1 MKHILIPTDF
11 SENATN
17 AVQYAVQLMQKERC
31 RFYLLNTYTPVS
43 LYSATIYEYHTP
55 LNLDLG
61 EVYKKAS
68 EEKLSKL
75 TQDIQTMYPN
85 DLHTFDT
92 IASCN
97 LLIEEIKECVPKY
110 AIDFIV
116 MGTQGASGFKEIF
129 IGSQTM
135 HTIQKSTVPV
145 ICVPSTYRYHAP
157 KDIVF
162 ATDYEL
168 SMNNKGISL
177 IKDICTQYTS
187 RLIFL
192 NAYYGVPLDKGQLEV
207 RDALDEYFKTSA
219 HQFQISDGMDVL
231 EAIEDFQSKHKID
244 LLVMVHN
251 RHNFFENLLF
261 VPVINKIVHHTKTPF
276 LVIPSTQKK

>member
-1 MKHILIPTDF
+1 
-11 SENATN
+11 
-17 AVQYAVQLMQKERC
+17 V
-31 RFYLLNTYTPVS
+31 
-43 LYSATIYEYHTP
+43 
-55 LNLDLG
+55 DLG
-61 EVYKKAS
+61 ELYKKTS
-68 EEKLSKL
+68 EEKLLKL
-75 TQDIQTMYPN
+75 AQEIKTMYPN
-85 DLHTFDT
+85 DLHSFDT

-97 LLIEEIKECVPKY
+97 LLVEEIRECVPKY
-110 AIDFIV
+110 AIDFVV

-135 HTIQKSTVPV
+135 HTIQKSTVPI
-145 ICVPSTYRYHAP
+145 ICVPSTYTYHAP

-168 SMNNKGISL
+168 SVHNIGIPL
-177 IKDICTQYTS
+177 VKDICTWYAS

-192 NAYYGVPLDKGQLEV
+192 NAYYGISLDKGQIEV
-207 RDALDEYFKTSA
+207 RDALDEYFKTNA

-276 LVIPSTQKK
+276 LVIPSAQKK